1 MNIVILGASG
11 LIGHKLFEKLPA
23 QFDKVYAVMH
33 RTREELK
40 QFDLFRDNPN
50 VIYNVDVLEFKKLT
64 GILTALQADVVLNCV
79 GITKR
84 KEEINIPSLAIETN
98 SLYPHK
104 LADWAKENNARVIH
118 FSTDCVFDGSI
129 GDYDEDSPTTGK
141 DAYGLTKAMGE
152 IRYDHCLT
160 IRSSFIGQEL
170 LGKSELLEWFLNQKS
185 PTIKG
190 FTKAFY
196 SGVSTIYMCK
206 VVADIIKNY
215 PDISDLHT
223 LARPTPISKYDLLC
237 LAKEAYGSD
246 VEIIPDD
253 SFEIMPTLNG
263 SKLAKKMNLEVPS
276 WKEMMHEL
284 ASENKNY

>member
-11 LIGHKLFEKLPA
+11 LIGHKLFEKLPE
-23 QFDKVYAVMH
+23 QFDNVYAVMH
-33 RTREELK
+33 RTREELQ
-40 QFDLFRDNPN
+40 QFELFRDNPN
-50 VIYNVDVLEFKKLT
+50 IIYNVDVLEFEKLK
-64 GILTALQADVVLNCV
+64 GILTALKADVILNCV

-129 GDYDEDSPTTGK
+129 GNYDEDSPTTGK
-141 DAYGLTKAMGE
+141 DAYGKTKAMGE

-170 LGKSELLEWFLNQKS
+170 LGKTELLEWFLNQKN
-185 PTIKG
+185 PVIKG
-190 FTKAFY
+190 FTKAYY

-206 VVADIIKNY
+206 VVSDIIKNY

-223 LARPTPISKYDLLC
+223 LATPTPISKYDLLC
-237 LAKEAYGSD
+237 LAKEAYGVD
-246 VEIIPDD
+246 VEIKPDD
-253 SFEIMPTLNG
+253 NFEIMPTLNG
-263 SKLAKKMNLEVPS
+263 TKLSKKMNLEVPS